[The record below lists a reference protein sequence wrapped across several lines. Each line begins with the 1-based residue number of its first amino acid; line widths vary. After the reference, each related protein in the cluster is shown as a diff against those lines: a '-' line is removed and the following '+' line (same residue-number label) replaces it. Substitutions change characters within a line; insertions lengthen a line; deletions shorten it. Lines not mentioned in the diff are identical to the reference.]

1 MKKLL
6 LLLAGLLFAVLPSK
20 AQETESTSYR
30 VSEVGITKVE
40 ALTEGDYIIYAVPG
54 GTGKNPAYVGYRD
67 NNDDSKGKVFIKP
80 GLDVSTGEVSD
91 VNYIWT
97 VTKDAEGNISIALKS
112 APEEKFWTKDS
123 QWGNNMSGTDK
134 AIYIPEN
141 NDGTNTG
148 ISLRLKDII
157 NTNGSNGGSTTT
169 SPAYVCC
176 NLTNTSNEYCLS
188 YWEGKTGSTKFTF
201 YKLQEKTDNYPF
213 ICSDAPTAEGFSPNT
228 YWYYMTLSNA
238 YVTHVEGQDY
248 CPAAATTNPIE
259 YGSFWA
265 FVKNEA
271 GQIEIYN
278 AATGPDYVLASSSP
292 LNDGKKGGNTH
303 PIMKEKSTLAD
314 TEKGVW
320 NIKHTGSDN
329 FFFLNIPGEGEED
342 SYINSR
348 ESTLAFWVDA
358 SSSTNDGSKLRVQEV
373 DINTLINTV
382 REQQSAVSGAVG
394 TLDSESYADFTA
406 ALNKGTA
413 EGLAE
418 ALKIRDLT
426 GTTIQFEPSKYYYIY
441 NGKDSQTG
449 YITINKENKLI
460 TENNKSGISKLF
472 KFEETGKENIYNLK
486 VQGVYIE
493 KAAEND
499 YNVQLGITSNESDK
513 GEFQLIE
520 AETGAGVFRIKNT
533 NSTASGNT
541 FIFKNYGNITG
552 WSGTSNGSQWYLIEA
567 PSITTEI
574 TSAGYATVNYPFAV
588 QLPENESIS
597 AYIGTVIPNDNSK
610 LLLKKISNGL
620 IPANTPV
627 VLEGVKGEE
636 KTYTLTIVTD
646 NASTNPDGNVLK
658 GTLLPEAISETFV
671 LGMNNDNVG
680 FYKLSNTDNTVG
692 ANKAYLPKSALPTLP
707 ASVRGVTFSFD
718 DNSGETTGI
727 EDATINLAEE
737 EFYDLQGR
745 RVMNP
750 TKGIYVTKSGKKV
763 LFTK

>member
-97 VTKDAEGNISIALKS
+97 VTKDTEGNISIALKS

-123 QWGNNMSGTDK
+123 KWGNNMSGTDK

-157 NTNGSNGGSTTT
+157 KTGANASTT

-228 YWYYMTLSNA
+228 YWYYMTVREK
-238 YVTHVEGQDY
+238 YVTHDEKLDY
-248 CPAAATTNPIE
+248 CPASATNPVN

-278 AATGPDYVLASSSP
+278 AATGPDYVLASSTP
-292 LNDGKKGGNTH
+292 TGNGGSTC

-329 FFFLNIPGEGEED
+329 FFFLNFPGVD
-342 SYINSR
+342 NAYMNYR
-348 ESTLAFWVDA
+348 EPKLAFWVDA
-358 SSSTNDGSKLRVQEV
+358 ESNADDGSKLRVQEV

-406 ALNKGTA
+406 VLDKGTA
-413 EGLAE
+413 EGLSE
-418 ALKIRDLT
+418 ALKIRELT
-426 GTTIQFEPSKYYYIY
+426 GTTIQFKPSKYYYIY

-449 YITINKENKLI
+449 YITINNKNKLI

-493 KAAEND
+493 KAAENNYD
-499 YNVQLGITSNESDK
+499 VQLGITSNESDK

-541 FIFKNYGNITG
+541 FIFKNYSNITG
-552 WSGTSNGSQWYLIEA
+552 WSGTNNGSQWYLIEA

-574 TSAGYATVNYPFAV
+574 TPAGYATVNYPFAV

-597 AYIGTVIPNDNSK
+597 AYIGTVIANESSK

-627 VLEGVKGEE
+627 VLEGVKGET

-646 NASTNPDGNVLK
+646 NASTNPEENVLK

-671 LGMNNDNVG
+671 LGTNNGNVG
-680 FYKLSNTDNTVG
+680 FYKLSDTDNTVG

-707 ASVRGVTFSFD
+707 AGVRGVTFSFD

>member
-6 LLLAGLLFAVLPSK
+6 LFLAGLLFAVLPSNS
-20 AQETESTSYR
+20 QETELKTYR
-30 VSEVGITKVE
+30 ISKVGITKVE

-67 NNDDSKGKVFIKP
+67 NNDDPNGKIFIKP
-80 GLDVSTGEVSD
+80 GLNVSTEVVSD
-91 VNYIWT
+91 ENFIWT
-97 VTKDAEGNISIALKS
+97 VTKDTEGNISIALKS

-123 QWGNNMSGTDK
+123 KWGNNMSGTDK

-141 NDGTNTG
+141 NDGTTG

-157 NTNGSNGGSTTT
+157 NTGGNASTT

-176 NLTNTSNEYCLS
+176 NFTNTNNEYRLS

-278 AATGPDYVLASSSP
+278 AATGPTYVLASSSP
-292 LNDGKKGGNTH
+292 LNDGASGGNTH
-303 PIMKEKSTLAD
+303 PVMKEKNSLLD

-329 FFFLNIPGEGEED
+329 FFFLNIPGEGEEN

-348 ESTLAFWVDA
+348 ESTLAFWVHA
-358 SSSTNDGSKLRVQEV
+358 SSSTNNGSKLRVQGV

-382 REQQSAVSGAVG
+382 REQQSAVTGAVG

-418 ALKIRDLT
+418 ALKIRELT

-449 YITINKENKLI
+449 YITINNKNKLI

-493 KAAEND
+493 KAAENSYD
-499 YNVQLGITSNESDK
+499 VLLGITSNESDK

-533 NSTASGNT
+533 NSSAGTAPY
-541 FIFKNYGNITG
+541 IWKNYSNVAGWNGTG
-552 WSGTSNGSQWYLIEA
+552 NGSQWYLIEA
-567 PSITTEI
+567 PSITTKI
-574 TSAGYATVNYPFAV
+574 TPAGYATVNYPFAV

-627 VLEGVKGEE
+627 VLEGVKGET

-646 NASTNPDGNVLK
+646 NASTNPEENVLK

-671 LGMNNDNVG
+671 LGMNNGNVG
-680 FYKLSNTDNTVG
+680 FYKLSDTDNTVG
-692 ANKAYLPKSALPTLP
+692 ANKAYLPKSALSTSP
-707 ASVRGVTFSFD
+707 AGVRGVTFSFD

-727 EDATINLAEE
+727 KDATINLAEE

>member
-30 VSEVGITKVE
+30 VSETGITKVE
-40 ALTEGDYIIYAVPG
+40 ALTEGDYIIY
-54 GTGKNPAYVGYRD
+54 GTPDGTDKTPAYVSYW
-67 NNDDSKGKVFIKP
+67 NNDGNKGKVFIKP

-112 APEEKFWTKDS
+112 APEEKFWIKDS
-123 QWGNNMSGTDK
+123 QWNDNMLGTDK

-157 NTNGSNGGSTTT
+157 NTNGGSTTT

-176 NLTNTSNEYCLS
+176 NYTSTNNLYCLS

-228 YWYYMTLSNA
+228 YWYYMTVREK
-238 YVTHVEGQDY
+238 YVTHDEKLDY
-248 CPAAATTNPIE
+248 CPASATNPVN

-278 AATGPDYVLASSSP
+278 AATGPDYVLASSTP
-292 LNDGKKGGNTH
+292 TGNGGSTC

-329 FFFLNIPGEGEED
+329 FFFLNFPGVD
-342 SYINSR
+342 NAYMNYR
-348 ESTLAFWVDA
+348 DPKLAFWVHADSKA
-358 SSSTNDGSKLRVQEV
+358 DDGSKLRVQEV

-493 KAAEND
+493 KAAENNYD
-499 YNVQLGITSNESDK
+499 VQLGITSNESDK

-541 FIFKNYGNITG
+541 FIFKNYSNITG
-552 WSGTSNGSQWYLIEA
+552 WSGTNNGSQWYLIEA

-574 TSAGYATVNYPFAV
+574 TPAGYATVNYPFAV
-588 QLPENESIS
+588 QLPEDESIS
-597 AYIGTVIPNDNSK
+597 AYIGTVISNDNSK

-627 VLEGVKGEE
+627 VLEGVKGET

-646 NASTNPDGNVLK
+646 NASTNPEENVLK

-671 LGMNNDNVG
+671 LGTNNGNVG
-680 FYKLSNTDNTVG
+680 FYKLSDTDNTVG

-707 ASVRGVTFSFD
+707 AGVRGVTFSFD

>member
-97 VTKDAEGNISIALKS
+97 VTKDTEGNISIALKS

-123 QWGNNMSGTDK
+123 KWGNNMSGTDK

-157 NTNGSNGGSTTT
+157 KTGANASTT

-228 YWYYMTLSNA
+228 YWYYMTVREK
-238 YVTHVEGQDY
+238 YVTHDEKLDY
-248 CPAAATTNPIE
+248 CPASATNPVN

-278 AATGPDYVLASSSP
+278 AATGPDYVLASSTP
-292 LNDGKKGGNTH
+292 TGNGGSTC

-329 FFFLNIPGEGEED
+329 FFFLNFPGVD
-342 SYINSR
+342 NAYMNYR
-348 ESTLAFWVDA
+348 EPKLAFWVDA
-358 SSSTNDGSKLRVQEV
+358 ESNADDGSKLRVQEV

-406 ALNKGTA
+406 VLDKGTA
-413 EGLAE
+413 EGLSE
-418 ALKIRDLT
+418 ALKIRELT
-426 GTTIQFEPSKYYYIY
+426 GTTIQFKPSKYYYIY

-449 YITINKENKLI
+449 YITINNKNKLI

-493 KAAEND
+493 KAAENNYD
-499 YNVQLGITSNESDK
+499 VQLGITSNESDK

-541 FIFKNYGNITG
+541 FIFKNYSNITG
-552 WSGTSNGSQWYLIEA
+552 WSGTNNGSQWYLIEA

-574 TSAGYATVNYPFAV
+574 TPAGYATVNYPFAV

-597 AYIGTVIPNDNSK
+597 AYIGTVIANESSK

-627 VLEGVKGEE
+627 VLEGVKGET

-646 NASTNPDGNVLK
+646 NASTNPEENVLK

-671 LGMNNDNVG
+671 LGTNNGNVG
-680 FYKLSNTDNTVG
+680 FYKLSDTDNTVG
-692 ANKAYLPKSALPTLP
+692 ANKAYLPKSALPTLQ
-707 ASVRGVTFSFD
+707 AGVKGVTFSFD

>member
-20 AQETESTSYR
+20 AQTTYA
-30 VSEVGITKVE
+30 VSQVGIMTPE
-40 ALTEGDYIIYAVPG
+40 ELTEGDYIIYAIANNKTPG
-54 GTGKNPAYVGYRD
+54 YVT
-67 NNDDSKGKVFIKP
+67 NNDTYESGSGPVLIKS
-80 GLDVSTGEVSD
+80 LDLGTTRRVSD
-91 VNYIWT
+91 QNYIWT
-97 VTKDAEGNISIALKS
+97 VTKNQEGKFSISLKS
-112 APEEKFWTKDS
+112 DEKKFWRVDICWNKNMQSSEEKAWLVGESNTRNSDKGISFRLSEIIPKAQNQS
-123 QWGNNMSGTDK
+123 TDK
-134 AIYIPEN
+134 YPYIYC
-141 NDGTNTG
+141 
-148 ISLRLKDII
+148 
-157 NTNGSNGGSTTT
+157 NGLQPDESNV
-169 SPAYVCC
+169 YR
-176 NLTNTSNEYCLS
+176 LS
-188 YWEGKTGSTKFTF
+188 YWGEKENSILFIF
-201 YKLQEKTDNYPF
+201 YKVKETDNTYPF
-213 ICSDAPTAEGFSPNT
+213 NLSDQPINDKFAENT
-228 YWYYMTLSNA
+228 YWYYMTVREK
-238 YVTHVEGQDY
+238 YVTHDEELDY
-248 CPAAATTNPIE
+248 CPASAINPVN

-265 FVKNEA
+265 FVKTESGA
-271 GQIEIYN
+271 IEIYN
-278 AATGPDYVLASSSP
+278 AATGPKKVLASDAPEVDGNSGGDETKPTMIDKNELGTKTGAWSIKVGDDNTFYLKREGQTEDYY
-292 LNDGKKGGNTH
+292 LNERSG
-303 PIMKEKSTLAD
+303 
-314 TEKGVW
+314 
-320 NIKHTGSDN
+320 
-329 FFFLNIPGEGEED
+329 
-342 SYINSR
+342 
-348 ESTLAFWVDA
+348 TLAFWSNSD
-358 SSSTNDGSKLRVQEV
+358 SKDDPGSQFRVQEV
-373 DINTLINTV
+373 DINEAIGTV

-406 ALNKGTA
+406 ALDKGTID
-413 EGLAE
+413 GLIE
-418 ALKIRDLT
+418 ALKIRELT

-441 NGKDSQTG
+441 NGKDAQTG

-472 KFEETGKENIYNLK
+472 KFEETGEENIYNLK

-493 KAAEND
+493 KAAENSYD
-499 YNVQLGITSNESDK
+499 VQLGITSNESDK

-533 NSTASGNT
+533 NSSAGTAPY
-541 FIFKNYGNITG
+541 IWKNYSNVAGWNGTG
-552 WSGTSNGSQWYLIEA
+552 NGSQWYLIEA

-574 TSAGYATVNYPFAV
+574 TPAGYATVNYPFAV

-597 AYIGTVIPNDNSK
+597 AYIGTVIQNDNSK

-627 VLEGVKGEE
+627 VLEGVKGETR
-636 KTYTLTIVTD
+636 TYTLTIVTD
-646 NASTNPDGNVLK
+646 NASTNPEENVLK

-692 ANKAYLPKSALPTLP
+692 ANKAYLPKSALPTLQ
-707 ASVRGVTFSFD
+707 AGVKGVTFSFD